1 MNCHNIGISWYNKR
15 MKFDISINS
24 TIDTKIDEYI
34 PLYERLMNKTFEI
47 LNINRDA
54 IISVTFVDKEF
65 IHELNKKYRGIDR
78 PTDVIS
84 FAFLDDKNE
93 IIKGDDIPLDLGEIY
108 ICYDVA
114 DENRKNYGNSIKRE
128 ICFLFVHG
136 LLHLLGYDHM
146 SKEEEEIMF
155 PLQEKILEGEL

>member
-1 MNCHNIGISWYNKR
+1 MNL
-15 MKFDISINS
+15 DISINS
-24 TIDTKIDEYI
+24 LIDVDTS
-34 PLYERLMNKTFEI
+34 LYEALYEKLAEKTFNI
-47 LNINRDA
+47 LNIKND
-54 IISVTFVDKEF
+54 IILSVTFVDKGY
-65 IHELNKKYRGIDR
+65 IHELNKNYRWIDR

-93 IIKGDDIPLDLGEIY
+93 IIKGENIPLDLGEIY
-108 ICYDVA
+108 ICYEVA

-146 SKEEEEIMF
+146 TKEDEEIMF